1 MLKQLFNKESIL
13 KVLSAKDIWRWKI
26 IDQFG
31 DCERAAKHIS
41 VLWQKSG
48 INIQP
53 LRTISV
59 KGKVAY
65 RAQSLE
71 DTLALKLVDRY
82 VRRIYKV
89 RQSDRNRMV
98 KQLITLLKD
107 PGEFTFIRF
116 DIKSCYENINF
127 RNMLTKLKDDLILSP
142 TCIKVLEQ
150 AVELTKSTGQSGL
163 PRGLPISATLAELY
177 LETLDMELAQN
188 ENIIYSARYV
198 DDYIVV
204 TPSSEASKTQDFIN
218 RTLDKLKLALNE
230 DKSSVY
236 QIDQVND
243 SIELLGYCLTS
254 KRRSAKP
261 NNVVVTISEKKIKK
275 IKTRIVLSLL
285 DYKQANSMSMFK
297 LLKDRI
303 YYLSTL
309 RVVKKGK
316 NGYLLAGN
324 AYNYSLAGDLSC
336 LKKIDKF
343 YHGLILRNQ
352 NIFSSPELIAL
363 RKVSFYGNAKSKKIM
378 ELTKNK
384 SSRIQQ
390 VWRSKNE

>member
-82 VRRIYKV
+82 VRRVYKV

-198 DDYIVV
+198 DDCIVV

-243 SIELLGYCLTS
+243 SIELLGYCLR
-254 KRRSAKP
+254 KR
-261 NNVVVTISEKKIKK
+261 
-275 IKTRIVLSLL
+275 
-285 DYKQANSMSMFK
+285 
-297 LLKDRI
+297 
-303 YYLSTL
+303 
-309 RVVKKGK
+309 
-316 NGYLLAGN
+316 
-324 AYNYSLAGDLSC
+324 
-336 LKKIDKF
+336 
-343 YHGLILRNQ
+343 
-352 NIFSSPELIAL
+352 
-363 RKVSFYGNAKSKKIM
+363 
-378 ELTKNK
+378 
-384 SSRIQQ
+384 
-390 VWRSKNE
+390 